1 MDIGMIGLGRMGGD
15 MSRRLM
21 RGGHRVVVYDSQP
34 EAVQA
39 LVAEG
44 ADGASSIEDLAG
56 QLPSPRVAWVM
67 VPSGEPTES
76 TIDALADA
84 LSPEDVIIDGGNS
97 NYKDSVR
104 RAASLAERGL
114 FFMDAGTSGGVW
126 GLEEGYSIMVG
137 GDPEVFRRLEPVFQ
151 TLAPGSDRGYG
162 RVGPAG
168 SGHFV
173 KMVHNGI
180 EYGLMQAYAEG
191 FELMMAKEDFGL
203 DVAQIAGIWR
213 HGSVVRSWLLDLT
226 AAALDDDPGLETI
239 QAYVEDSGEGRWTV
253 QESVDLNVPTPV
265 ISLALQAR
273 FRSTT
278 GAALWRQAAGGHAQ
292 PVRRSRRQESGVVP
306 YLGSLCGQRLL
317 KKKNKARW
325 KHRALFLL
333 RLKRFAQR
341 RLICPSSRA
350 LAFPQRP
357 WGLPACPRSWK
368 PSPGGAGSALAGGP
382 RAGSRL
388 AEWADC
394 GGGARRS

>member
-39 LVAEG
+39 LVDEG
-44 ADGASSIEDLAG
+44 ADGASSIEDMAG

-191 FELMMAKEDFGL
+191 FELMMAKEEFGL
-203 DVAQIAGIWR
+203 DLAQIAGIWR

-273 FRSTT
+273 FRSRQEQPF
-278 GAALWRQAAGGHAQ
+278 GARLLAAMRNQFGGHA
-292 PVRRSRRQESGVVP
+292 VR
-306 YLGSLCGQRLL
+306 
-317 KKKNKARW
+317 KA
-325 KHRALFLL
+325 
-333 RLKRFAQR
+333 
-341 RLICPSSRA
+341 
-350 LAFPQRP
+350 
-357 WGLPACPRSWK
+357 
-368 PSPGGAGSALAGGP
+368 
-382 RAGSRL
+382 
-388 AEWADC
+388 E
-394 GGGARRS
+394 